1 MYIRHLSDIAGYYDG
16 FILDLW
22 GVVHD
27 GEKPYP
33 DVIATLREMKRAKRK
48 IWLLSNAPRRAW
60 VVADKLAQMGIDTGL
75 YDGLLTSGEATWQAL
90 RDRYLAEYGRKFFHL
105 GRKEADRSLYEDIDA
120 EKVETPEEA
129 DFVLNSGV
137 VAFADTADQYRVVL
151 ERCAARG
158 LPMIC
163 ANPDRIVHV
172 GAQLVVCAG
181 TLAEMYEE
189 MEGKVTWFGKPYR
202 AVYSHCLMA
211 MGSQRVAAVGD
222 SMITDIAGATGAGL
236 DSILVTSGIHR
247 EDLGGAAVA
256 DVDENRLQEFFK
268 KYPYRP
274 NYVTPRLFW

>member
-1 MYIRHLSDIAGYYDG
+1 MYIRHLSDIAGRYDG

-27 GEKPYP
+27 GERPYP
-33 DVIATLREMKRAKRK
+33 DVIATLREMKRAKRR

-60 VVADKLAQMGIDTGL
+60 VVADKLAQMGIDAGL

-90 RDRYLAEYGRKFFHL
+90 RDRYLEEYGRKFFHL
-105 GRKEADRSLYEDIDA
+105 GRKEADRSLYEEIDA
-120 EKVETPEEA
+120 EKVATPEEA

-137 VAFADTADQYRVVL
+137 VEFTDTANQYRAVL
-151 ERCAARG
+151 EKCAALG

-181 TLAEMYEE
+181 TLAEMYEG
-189 MEGKVTWFGKPYR
+189 MEGKVAWFGKPYR

-247 EDLGGAAVA
+247 EELGEGEESATN
-256 DVDENRLQEFFK
+256 ENRLQDFFK

-274 NYVTPRLFW
+274 NYVTSRLFW